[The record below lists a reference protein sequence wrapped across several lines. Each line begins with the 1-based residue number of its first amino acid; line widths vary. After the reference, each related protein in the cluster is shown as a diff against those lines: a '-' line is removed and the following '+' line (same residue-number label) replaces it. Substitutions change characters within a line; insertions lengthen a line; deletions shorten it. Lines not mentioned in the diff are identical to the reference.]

1 MQRIMTAMLT
11 SLTLDRIR
19 CFEHVELRFSGAT
32 SAAGGWTVLV
42 GPNGSG
48 KTTLLQAIVL
58 GSTDPLALSALLDAP
73 WALARSGASS
83 PGRIRLQYSVDRAT
97 VTTEREI
104 PVAEGSYIPQNLDE
118 PRVRPVVMAFAAR
131 RRISRLG
138 EKAVASNIAV
148 ERVRGMF
155 DGDQSLLRDDA
166 FRVFST
172 DDERRRFA
180 IVIRDVLLARLD
192 EAVSLFPLL
201 NAVELRGQSGVLKM
215 LQLLEQRRFTLRYG
229 QAFDV
234 RVALEDMSDG
244 YQAMFALVVE
254 ILTQA
259 ALSTKQVPD
268 PERLDAVVLIDEI
281 EAHLHPTWQR
291 NVVPLLRA
299 TFPHCQFVVSTH
311 SPLVVASAEPGEVHV
326 LEITDDGF
334 VVEEVLEERL
344 GMLGA
349 DRIFAEVFGVF
360 RSAPPALVNQER
372 AYLEQI
378 ATNGRPDP
386 RTAALIEEAWN
397 DARGEPEKS

>member
-1 MQRIMTAMLT
+1 MTAMLT

-19 CFEHVELRFSGAT
+19 CFEHLELRFTDAT
-32 SAAGGWTVLV
+32 SDAGGWTVLV

-73 WALARSGASS
+73 WTLARSGASE
-83 PGRIRLQYSVDRAT
+83 PGRVRLQYT
-97 VTTEREI
+97 VAGADVMTEREI
-104 PVAEGSYIPQNLDE
+104 PVAEGSYIPQRFDE
-118 PRVRPVVMAFAAR
+118 PRARPVVMAFAAR

-155 DGDQSLLRDDA
+155 DGDQSLLRDDP
-166 FRVFST
+166 FRVLST
-172 DDERRRFA
+172 NDERRRFA
-180 IVIRDVLLARLD
+180 SVVRDVLLARLD
-192 EAVSLFPLL
+192 DAVSMFPLL
-201 NAVELRGQSGVLKM
+201 NAVELRGQSGVTQM
-215 LQLLEQRRFTLRYG
+215 LQLLDQRRFTLRYG
-229 QAFDV
+229 QGFDV

-268 PERLDAVVLIDEI
+268 PAHLEAIVLIDEI
-281 EAHLHPTWQR
+281 EAHLHPKWQR

-299 TFPHCQFVVSTH
+299 TFPRCQFVVSTH

-349 DRIFAEVFGVF
+349 DRIFEEVFGVF

-372 AYLEQI
+372 AYLEQL
-378 ATNGRPDP
+378 ATHGRPDP